1 MHGLLPLPTNR
12 VIFFLLLSFALSA
25 IAAKALA
32 PIALRIGLADP
43 AGGRKQHEGT
53 IPLTGGLAMFVGFG
67 FAALTSELLVGPWL
81 ALIAALWLLVAGGAA
96 DDMHDISPRAKF
108 LIQLF
113 AALFMTS
120 WAGVYVVYLGNLFG
134 FGPVT
139 LYNWAIPFSVV
150 CALGVIN
157 AINMLDGLDGA
168 AGGTALVAALW
179 LAYAAIVQHL
189 GTQALLLFLLAAA
202 IAGFLTWN
210 IRMPPF
216 RDQARIFMGD
226 AGSMMLGLALCWFSI
241 DVSQGTDRSFPP
253 IACVWILAVPLLDMV
268 RVMFIRLR
276 RGGSMFDADRE
287 HLHHFLLDRGIAPH
301 HVSLIVIG
309 ATVVSGAIG
318 VGAWRLGVPE
328 WISTYAFL
336 GVLALLLASAYL
348 NERSDSPT
356 APTDNQ

>member
-32 PIALRIGLADP
+32 PIAVRIGLADQP
-43 AGGRKQHEGT
+43 GGRKQHEGI

-120 WAGVYVVYLGNLFG
+120 WASVYVVYLGNLFG
-134 FGPVT
+134 FGPVN

-157 AINMLDGLDGA
+157 ALNMLDGLDGA
-168 AGGTALVAALW
+168 AGGTALVATLW
-179 LAYAAIVQHL
+179 LAYAAAVQSL
-189 GTQALLLFLLAAA
+189 GTQALLLFILAAA
-202 IAGFLTWN
+202 IAGFLAWN
-210 IRMPPF
+210 LRLPPF

-241 DVSQGTDRSFPP
+241 DVSQGTDRSLPP
-253 IACVWILAVPLLDMV
+253 IVCVWILAVPLLDMA
-268 RVMFIRLR
+268 RVMFVRVR
-276 RGGSMFDADRE
+276 RRADMFDADRE

-301 HVSLIVIG
+301 HATLIVIG
-309 ATVVSGAIG
+309 ASLASGAFGI
-318 VGAWRLGVPE
+318 GAWRLGAPDWVM
-328 WISTYAFL
+328 TYAFL
-336 GVLALLLASAYL
+336 ALLLGLLFSAYL
-348 NERSDSPT
+348 GEREARFEDRG
-356 APTDNQ
+356 QG

>member
-12 VIFFLLLSFALSA
+12 VIFFLVLSFALCA
-25 IAAKALA
+25 IAAKVLA
-32 PIALRIGLADP
+32 PIALRIGLADR

-134 FGPVT
+134 FGPVS

-157 AINMLDGLDGA
+157 ALNMLDGLDGA
-168 AGGTALVAALW
+168 AGGTALVATLW
-179 LAYAAIVQHL
+179 LAYAAVAQHL
-189 GTQALLLFLLAAA
+189 GMQALLLLLLAAA
-202 IAGFLTWN
+202 ILGFLTWN
-210 IRMPPF
+210 LRLPPW

-241 DVSQGTDRSFPP
+241 DVSQGTDRSLPP
-253 IACVWILAVPLLDMV
+253 MACVWILAVPLLDMA
-268 RVMFIRLR
+268 RVMFVRIRR
-276 RGGSMFDADRE
+276 RADMFDADRE

-301 HVSLIVIG
+301 HAALIMIG
-309 ATVVSGAIG
+309 ASVVSGAIG
-318 VGAWRLGVPE
+318 VGAWRLGIPE
-328 WISTYAFL
+328 WVTTYAFVA
-336 GVLALLLASAYL
+336 VLAALLVSAYL
-348 NERSDSPT
+348 GERGGGGEDPV
-356 APTDNQ
+356 